1 MASLGFSQVQK
12 LSQGLILAPQMR
24 QSLRILQAPSLE
36 LRDIITEE
44 LQSNPVLEEV
54 AVDSGPRVDI
64 EGGGEAGAD
73 TSDDTPS
80 SLRMGEDGASLSR
93 LDAASRE
100 RWDGLDSGVGATGS
114 TWTSEDDERRQHFF
128 DSLTSETS
136 LQEHLVSQA
145 RLAGLP
151 EHLLPAFEYLVGSL
165 DDRGYLPQSLEE
177 LTRISLIPYDELN
190 ASHEVLITL
199 EPAGIGARDL
209 RECLLRQLES
219 ADQADSLAAEL
230 VRDHLDLLLRR
241 RLPDLARKTGAELD
255 EIRDAIEE
263 ITALDPA
270 PGRRFAADTNTSVEP
285 DVRVEKNEAG
295 EWNATLLDERLPR
308 LRLNPAYKDLLASS
322 KLVGKDREYLS
333 ARLRDGKF
341 IIGAVEQRQ
350 QTILAITQR
359 LLVHQHDFFEHG
371 VSRLH
376 PLVMGV
382 LAEELGVHETTISRA
397 VAGKYVATPHG
408 VYELRWFFTSGYQTE
423 SGETVANTSVKDTIA
438 KLVAQENTSKPL
450 SDEKITKLLAEQNL
464 KIARRTV
471 AKYREELGILPTHL
485 RKRV

>member
-1 MASLGFSQVQK
+1 MASLGFNQTQK
-12 LSQGLILAPQMR
+12 MSQGLVLAPQMR

-64 EGGGEAGAD
+64 EHGGEASTD
-73 TSDDTPS
+73 TSDETPS
-80 SLRMGEDGASLSR
+80 DLRLGDGGASLTR
-93 LDAASRE
+93 LDADSRE
-100 RWDGLDSGVGATGS
+100 RWDGLDSGTGS
-114 TWTSEDDERRQHFF
+114 ASTWSSDDEERRQHFF

-145 RLAGLP
+145 RLGGLD
-151 EHLLPAFEYLVGSL
+151 EKYLPAFEYLVGSL
-165 DDRGYLPQSLEE
+165 DDRGYLNASLEE
-177 LTRISLIPYDELN
+177 LTRLSLIPYEELN
-190 ASHEVLITL
+190 AAHEVLITL
-199 EPAGIGARDL
+199 EPAGLGARDL
-209 RECLLRQLES
+209 RECLLRQLEA
-219 ADQADSLAAEL
+219 ADQGDTLAAEI
-230 VRDHLDLLLRR
+230 VRDHIDLLLRR
-241 RLPDLARKTGAELD
+241 RLPDLVRKTGAEME
-255 EIRDAIEE
+255 EIREAIDE

-285 DVRVEKNEAG
+285 DLRVEKNEAG
-295 EWNATLLDERLPR
+295 EWSAVLLDERLPR
-308 LRLNPAYKDLLASS
+308 LRLNPAYKDLLASA
-322 KLVGKDREYLS
+322 KLGSKDREYLS
-333 ARLRDGKF
+333 SRLRDGKF

-350 QTILAITQR
+350 QTILSITQR
-359 LLVHQHDFFEHG
+359 LLVHQLGFFEHG
-371 VSRLH
+371 VSKLH

-408 VYELRWFFTSGYQTE
+408 VFELRWFFTSGYQTE
-423 SGETVANTSVKDTIA
+423 SGESVANTSVKDTIA
-438 KLVAQENTSKPL
+438 KIVSHENPAKPY
-450 SDEKITKLLAEQNL
+450 SDEKITQLLAEQNL